1 MITNKKHIL
10 ISYPIVAV
18 LFALDQ
24 VTKYLFTNVYK
35 TLIPNVLSLYY
46 SENTGAAWSI
56 LTGKVFFLAIMSAL
70 FLIVL
75 IIFSHKFKEKTVYY
89 SITYAFIIAGALGN
103 LYDRIF
109 FGFVRD
115 FIQADF
121 ISFMSFPIF
130 NLADSLLVIGVIM
143 FAIFVLII
151 YPINLRGKKTKWKTN
166 FWLMKII

>member
-1 MITNKKHIL
+1 MISNKKHIL

-24 VTKYLFTNVYK
+24 ITKFLFTNVYK

-46 SENTGAAWSI
+46 SENTGAAWSM
-56 LTGKVFFLAIMSAL
+56 LTGKVFFLAIMSIL

-75 IIFSHKFKEKTVYY
+75 IIFSHKFKEKNIYY

-103 LYDRIF
+103 LCDRIF

-121 ISFMSFPIF
+121 ISFVNFPIF
-130 NLADSLLVIGVIM
+130 NLADSFLVIGVAM
-143 FAIFVLII
+143 FAIFVLIV
-151 YPINLRGKKTKWKTN
+151 YPVKLREKKKKWKKN
-166 FWLMKII
+166 F